1 MNRKSIIFAIIG
13 ILLITSAAF
22 NLVDALPLDNIA
34 NRLTQATW
42 IRINGNINQLTTS
55 DSTVAVLVRG
65 QLQTQARVAVHQSGD
80 TKQLTAATAIW
91 TTETTTAAEKAK
103 ESNEFTYTYYIAR
116 LPNALVSDTNSKITT
131 PASYVLAGTWN
142 LATVVLTVT
151 TQTNEDGT
159 VTKHRTQ
166 DITPSQKEG
175 TLTVTDNTFSLNIND
190 VGVLTGSIY
199 RSITRSWF
207 NPFKM
212 SDDSTTSTVTR
223 SDVKLIAQNY
233 GTMPGWGNFNS
244 NMDFNNNFRVDI
256 ADISTVAANM

>member
-1 MNRKSIIFAIIG
+1 MNRKSIIVAIIG
-13 ILLITSAAF
+13 ILLISSVAF

-42 IRINGNINQLTTS
+42 IRINGNIDHLTLS
-55 DSTVAVLVRG
+55 DTPMEVRG

-80 TKQLTAATAIW
+80 TKQFTAATAIW

-103 ESNEFTYTYYIAR
+103 QSNEFTYTYYIAR

-131 PASYVLAGTWN
+131 PASYVLAGTWKV
-142 LATVVLTVT
+142 ATVVITVT

-159 VTKHRTQ
+159 VTRHRAQ
-166 DITPSQKEG
+166 DITPSECKG
-175 TLTVTDNTFSLNIND
+175 TLTVTDNTFSLKID
-190 VGVLTGSIY
+190 GVGELTGSIY

-212 SDDSTTSTVTR
+212 TDDATTNTVTR
-223 SDVKLIAQNY
+223 SDVKAIAQNY
-233 GTMPGWGNFNS
+233 GVMPGWGNFNS